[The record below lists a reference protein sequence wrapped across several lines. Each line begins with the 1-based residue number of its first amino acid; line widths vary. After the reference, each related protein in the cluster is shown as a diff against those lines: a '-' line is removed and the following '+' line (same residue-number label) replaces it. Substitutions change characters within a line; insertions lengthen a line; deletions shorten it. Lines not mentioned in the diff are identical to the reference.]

1 MNYLKRIYFVVF
13 LAIVTS
19 LISCTK
25 EEGPLSDIKPTTS
38 VLVTNAIAYRP
49 EPTVSVSRS
58 AVVSPGVLGPIQII
72 LSLDASSPRSIA
84 SITKVAASTS
94 YAAIQST
101 GTTGFYTSAPIPA
114 SGKTA
119 TFTTSLTEYSTKTG
133 LAVTTTATPSNTE
146 LARRFYFLVTL
157 DDNSV
162 IVTEPVR
169 VLVFD

>member
-1 MNYLKRIYFVVF
+1 MNYLKRIYLVVF
-13 LAIVTS
+13 LATINLLS
-19 LISCTK
+19 SCTK
-25 EEGPLSDIKPTTS
+25 EVGPLSDLKPVTS
-38 VLVTNAIAYRP
+38 VLVSNAIAFRP
-49 EPTVSVSRS
+49 EPTVSVSRT
-58 AVVSPGVLGPIQII
+58 AVVSPGVLGPIQIV
-72 LSLDASSPRSIA
+72 LSLDAASPRSIA

-101 GTTGFYTSAPIPA
+101 GSTGFYTTAPIAA

-119 TFTTSLTEYSTKTG
+119 TFNTSLTEYTAKTG